1 MAKWRRLENAAKIFP
16 ATSGKRDSRV
26 FRFAC
31 ELKED
36 VKKELLQEAL
46 DRAIKEMPLFQSV
59 LRKGL
64 FWFYLE
70 NSEIRPVVTEEHRL
84 PCSNI
89 YIRDKRNLLF
99 EVSYFKKRI
108 NFEVFHVLTDG
119 TGAMLFLKCLVSHY
133 LVLCHPEEL
142 KDKGLISHYDATEK
156 EKEDD
161 GFQKYYNIVQGK
173 RKLENIHAYQLTGI
187 KNGEEKFQII
197 EGVLSVSSLLK
208 KAREQCVTMTVYL
221 TSVFLCAIHKEMSKR
236 QEKRPVVLMVPV
248 NLRKY
253 FPSESCRNFFGWID
267 VGYQFHGE
275 DSFEDVLKSVKEFF
289 ERELTKE
296 HLSMRM
302 NDLISLE
309 QNPFLRITPL
319 GVKNLFMM
327 VANRISE
334 RRETA
339 IFSNMGAV
347 NLPEEFT
354 PYIRLFNVFTSTP
367 KLELCMCSYHDN
379 LVLSFSSYF
388 KNSNIERNF
397 FRQLTELGIEVE
409 ISAKLYE

>member
-26 FRFAC
+26 FRFSC
-31 ELKED
+31 ELKET
-36 VKKELLQEAL
+36 VKGEVLQEAL

-59 LRKGL
+59 LRRGI

-70 NSEIRPVVTEEHRL
+70 NSDIRPIVVEENRL
-84 PCSNI
+84 PCSSI
-89 YIRDKRNLLF
+89 YIRDKRTLLF

-133 LVLCHPEEL
+133 LTLCYPNVL
-142 KDKGLISHYDATEK
+142 KDKMLISSYDATEE

-161 GFQKYYNIVQGK
+161 GFQKYYQMIKGK
-173 RKLENIHAYQLTGI
+173 KRLEKIHAYQLTGV

-197 EGVLSVSSLLK
+197 EGVLSVKSLLE
-208 KAREQCVTMTVYL
+208 KAREQNVTMTVYL
-221 TSVFLCAIHKEMSKR
+221 TAVFLCAIHKEMSKR
-236 QEKRPVVLMVPV
+236 QERKPVVLMIPV

-267 VGYQFHGE
+267 VGYRFHGE
-275 DSFEDVLKSVKEFF
+275 DSFEDVLKEVKEFF
-289 ERELTKE
+289 KKELTKE
-296 HLSMRM
+296 GLSMRM

-309 QNPFLRITPL
+309 ENPFLRVTPL
-319 GVKNLFMM
+319 GIKNIFMAA
-327 VANRISE
+327 ANRISE

-339 IFSNMGAV
+339 VFSNMGAV
-347 NLPEEFT
+347 NLPEEFA
-354 PYIRLFNVFTSTP
+354 PYIRLFDVFISTP
-367 KLELCMCSYHDN
+367 KIELCMCSYHDN
-379 LVLSFSSYF
+379 LVLSFSSCL
-388 KNSNIERNF
+388 KSTNIERNF
-397 FRQLTELGIEVE
+397 FRHLTWLGIEVE
-409 ISAKLYE
+409 ISTKLYD